1 VGSEFLAEA
10 ARAFVRV
17 NSPRR
22 PCVAEYGEE
31 FPAFVATRPNADTLP
46 YLRDFV
52 ELDRLFGQA
61 AAAVDEP
68 PIAVDDRTA
77 LDDDVV
83 TRSALVLQPGVRYH
97 EASWPVDQLLG
108 LYLTDDGPDRFAM
121 APCHVYL
128 EFRGAR
134 GEVAPRPEN

>member
-46 YLRDFV
+46 CLRDFV

-61 AAAVDEP
+61 AVAVDQP
-68 PIAVDDRTA
+68 PIAVDDRTS

-97 EASWPVDQLLG
+97 EASSGQSTSCWG
-108 LYLTDDGPDRFAM
+108 CT
-121 APCHVYL
+121 
-128 EFRGAR
+128 
-134 GEVAPRPEN
+134 